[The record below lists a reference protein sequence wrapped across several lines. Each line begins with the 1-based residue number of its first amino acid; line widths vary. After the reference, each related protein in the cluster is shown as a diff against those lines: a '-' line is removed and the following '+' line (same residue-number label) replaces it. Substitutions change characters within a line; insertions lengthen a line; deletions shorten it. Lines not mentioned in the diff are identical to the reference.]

1 MLSRLRSFLTALTRR
16 ERFEDGLD
24 AEVRFHLESYTED
37 LTRSGV
43 PKAEAARRARVHFG
57 CIESMKDDCRHA
69 RGLRLTDE
77 LRQDVRY
84 AIRGL
89 RRSALFASIA
99 IASLALGIG
108 ANTAIFS
115 FVDAILLQR
124 LPVDEP
130 ERLVTFAQ
138 THRGERTGVVWPL
151 RTIDAL
157 DEGTPAFAGVFGW
170 FSRPINLST
179 GDDGRWINGEL
190 VTGRY
195 YSTLRVAPAAG
206 RLLNDDDVRN
216 AIADPVCVI
225 SYGLWQRAFGGDPGA
240 IGETVLLNGYGYRVL
255 GVTARG
261 FHGAEL
267 NRRFDVG
274 VPATRIGDFL
284 PAFGGASGVER
295 MNTMSWLVPMAR
307 LGTGVARVEA
317 ERQARL
323 ALQQIDP
330 ERQDQLRLEDGTQG
344 FNTIRPEFGQPVLVS
359 MSVVGLVLL
368 AACANL
374 SNLLLARA
382 QARSHELGLRRS
394 LGASRA
400 RLVRQLLVETSV
412 LAIAGG
418 LGGVALSTWI
428 RDTLLALL
436 NAGRPAASTVQVTA
450 DVQVLAFAA
459 LLTCATAILCAAAPA
474 WQATRPDLAAGLKRE
489 PAASAS
495 GSRTVLPRALIVA
508 QVAVCLVVVFGAGLL
523 TQTLRTLSTVDLGFN
538 PDKVIALLPGVT
550 TASLATN
557 PPHGAMS
564 FTMGIEVPGYIPAR
578 VRGDTVVSFN
588 FISSRYFETL
598 GQPVIRGRDFD
609 ERDGRGR
616 PLVAIVNETF
626 VEHFFDGRDPVGR
639 RFRHGT
645 EEVAIVGMVADSRD
659 QAIRTGPADTVYMPV
674 KQGPPSAMT
683 LLARAGDDPE
693 RAVPSLL
700 AMVGSIDRRMPVI
713 SVHTLDVDVESG
725 ISSERMLGYLSTL
738 FAALTLLLAGI
749 GLYGLLASAVVRRRR
764 EIGLRIALGARSR
777 DVAVLFGRESAA
789 LVFAGVT
796 VGALL
801 AFACARI
808 LRGVLFGVAP
818 NDPLTMVASVS
829 VLTVVA
835 LLATAMPLRRAVRVD
850 PMVALRSE

>member
-1 MLSRLRSFLTALTRR
+1 MF
-16 ERFEDGLD
+16 
-24 AEVRFHLESYTED
+24 
-37 LTRSGV
+37 
-43 PKAEAARRARVHFG
+43 
-57 CIESMKDDCRHA
+57 IESTKDGCRHA
-69 RGLRLTDE
+69 RGLRLADE
-77 LRQDVRY
+77 LRLDVRY
-84 AIRGL
+84 ALRGL
-89 RRSALFASIA
+89 RRSPLFAWIA
-99 IASLALGIG
+99 VASLALGIG

-179 GDDGRWINGEL
+179 GDDGRWVNGEL

-195 YSTLRVAPAAG
+195 YSTLRVAPAVG

-225 SYGLWQRAFGGDPGA
+225 GYGLWQRAFGGDPGA
-240 IGETVLLNGYGYRVL
+240 IGRTVLLNGHGYRVL
-255 GVTARG
+255 GVTAPG

-267 NRRFDVG
+267 HRRFDIG
-274 VPATRIGDFL
+274 VPATRIGDFM
-284 PAFGGASGVER
+284 PAFGGASGLER
-295 MNTMSWLVPMAR
+295 MNTVSWLVPMGR

-323 ALQQIDP
+323 ALQEIDP
-330 ERQDQLRLEDGTQG
+330 QRQGRLRLEDGTQG
-344 FNTIRPEFGQPVLVS
+344 FNTMRPEFGRPVLVS
-359 MSVVGLVLL
+359 MGVVGLVLL

-474 WQATRPDLAAGLKRE
+474 WQATRPDLVAGLKRE

-538 PDKVIALLPGVT
+538 PDKVIALRVDPAASGRSGARLSGFFDEMLERARALPGVT

-564 FTMGIEVPGYIPAR
+564 FTMGIEVPGYVPAP
-578 VRGDTVVSFN
+578 VRGDTIVSFN

-598 GQPVIRGRDFD
+598 GQPVTRGRDFD
-609 ERDGRGR
+609 ERDGRGS
-616 PLVAIVNETF
+616 PLVAIVNEKF

-639 RFRHGT
+639 RFRQGT
-645 EEVAIVGMVADSRD
+645 EEVAIVGVVADSRD
-659 QAIRTGPADTVYMPV
+659 QAIRTGPADTVYMHAG
-674 KQGPPSAMT
+674 QGPPSAMT
-683 LLARAGDDPE
+683 LLARAGGAPD

-713 SVHTLDVDVESG
+713 SVHTLDVDVETG

-738 FAALTLLLAGI
+738 FAALTLLLSGI

-818 NDPLTMVASVS
+818 TDPLTMVASVS

>member
-1 MLSRLRSFLTALTRR
+1 MFSRLRSFLTALTRR

-57 CIESMKDDCRHA
+57 SVARVKDGCRHA
-69 RGLRLTDE
+69 RGLRLADE
-77 LRQDVRY
+77 LRLDVRY
-84 AIRGL
+84 ALRGL
-89 RRSALFASIA
+89 RRSPLFAWIA
-99 IASLALGIG
+99 VASLALGIG

-179 GDDGRWINGEL
+179 GDDGRWVNGEL

-195 YSTLRVAPAAG
+195 YSTLRVAPAVG

-225 SYGLWQRAFGGDPGA
+225 GYGLWQRAFGGDPGA
-240 IGETVLLNGYGYRVL
+240 IGRTVLLNGHGYRVL
-255 GVTARG
+255 GVTAPG

-267 NRRFDVG
+267 HRRFDIG
-274 VPATRIGDFL
+274 VPATRIGDFM
-284 PAFGGASGVER
+284 PAFGGASGLER
-295 MNTMSWLVPMAR
+295 MNTVSWLVPMGR

-323 ALQQIDP
+323 ALQEIDP
-330 ERQDQLRLEDGTQG
+330 QRQGRLRLEDGTQG
-344 FNTIRPEFGQPVLVS
+344 FNTMRPEFGRPVLVS
-359 MSVVGLVLL
+359 MGVVGLVLL

-400 RLVRQLLVETSV
+400 RLVRHLLVETSV

-418 LGGVALSTWI
+418 LGGVAWLSGI
-428 RDTLLALL
+428 FDEML
-436 NAGRPAASTVQVTA
+436 
-450 DVQVLAFAA
+450 
-459 LLTCATAILCAAAPA
+459 
-474 WQATRPDLAAGLKRE
+474 E
-489 PAASAS
+489 
-495 GSRTVLPRALIVA
+495 RARA
-508 QVAVCLVVVFGAGLL
+508 
-523 TQTLRTLSTVDLGFN
+523 
-538 PDKVIALLPGVT
+538 LPGVT

-564 FTMGIEVPGYIPAR
+564 FTMGIEVPGYVPAP

-609 ERDGRGR
+609 ERDGRGS
-616 PLVAIVNETF
+616 PLVAIVNEKF

-639 RFRHGT
+639 RFRQGT
-645 EEVAIVGMVADSRD
+645 EDVAIVGVVADSRD
-659 QAIRTGPADTVYMPV
+659 QAIRTGPADTVYMHAG
-674 KQGPPSAMT
+674 QGPPSAMT
-683 LLARAGDDPE
+683 LLARAGGAPD

-713 SVHTLDVDVESG
+713 SVHTLDIDVETG

-738 FAALTLLLAGI
+738 FAALTLLLSGI

-764 EIGLRIALGARSR
+764 EIGLRIALGARSL

-818 NDPLTMVASVS
+818 TDPLTMVASVS

-835 LLATAMPLRRAVRVD
+835 LLATAMPLQRAVRVD